1 MNAITLDLTANYFD
15 LRVGSL
21 IDIYLNTKFLA
32 VVVGIVVV
40 LRTRKVIADRLAQRK
55 ADTYTAPPQV
65 DLWNTNN
72 PFDDFA

>member
-1 MNAITLDLTANYFD
+1 MNALTLDLTRDYID
-15 LRVGSL
+15 LRVGSVFEFFL
-21 IDIYLNTKFLA
+21 STKVL
-32 VVVGIVVV
+32 VVLVGIVVV
-40 LRTRKVIADRLAQRK
+40 LRVRKIVNDRLAQRK